1 MIQFEIERERVH
13 INIKCIMVGEDLC
26 VIISGG
32 DRPHIG
38 AAAVGYKENEYKES
52 ELREITFCGHKDDIV
67 MRSIA
72 KKLSYRVKGK
82 CFAIGGIH
90 LDHIKREE
98 IEFILGC
105 LNRIVERV
113 ILDYRVNFINKSR
126 SGSL

>member
-1 MIQFEIERERVH
+1 MTQFEIERERVH
-13 INIKCIMVGEDLC
+13 ISIKCIMVGEDLC

-38 AAAVGYKENEYKES
+38 AAAVGYKENELK
-52 ELREITFCGHKDDIV
+52 EITFCGHKDDIV
-67 MRSIA
+67 MQAIA
-72 KKLSYRVKGK
+72 KKLSYRVNGK
-82 CFAIGGIH
+82 CFAVGGIH

-113 ILDYRVNFINKSR
+113 VLDYRVNFINKSR
-126 SGSL
+126 SGAL